1 MKKSAVRFERGT
13 ASRKGERLMAYRGH
27 TKRKGELSELAFAYK
42 AVSMGFGVSK
52 PYGDSERFD
61 FIVTS
66 GRRVWRVQVK
76 SVYKASYRGY
86 GVRACGNRNRG
97 GLSGARG
104 RLVHHPYPSAREALL
119 PLFPSQWET
128 EGDVSV

>member
-1 MKKSAVRFERGT
+1 
-13 ASRKGERLMAYRGH
+13 MAYRGH

-76 SVYKASYRGY
+76 SVVQSQLPRL
-86 GVRACGNRNRG
+86 RRT
-97 GLSGARG
+97 GLRQQKSR
-104 RLVHHPYPSAREALL
+104 
-119 PLFPSQWET
+119 
-128 EGDVSV
+128 